1 MKGDEKL
8 NIGKRLKWQTY
19 VATILVFCL
28 LVAVMPIVQKEALAS
43 GTIVSTEGRLYLST
57 TYNKHNIVSGEW
69 ASPGNVQILRAH
81 IKGNSESGYD
91 YGHIYAYVNGSWRW
105 INRYSGSYDTWINLP
120 QGTTKIYTRLTTD
133 GSVIWKPTYVDVPE
147 VEVSVS
153 TPGKPQFV
161 YNNNDPY
168 WQARVT
174 WDTNGNPSGTQYE
187 LWRKTYNSNGQVVK
201 DEKIYTG
208 AQNTFVTNDQVSGTY
223 YTYRVRAV
231 NGTLYSGFSPEA
243 VFWTV
248 PSIKVSVSQT
258 SISLSWA
265 SVYPNVQYNVWFR
278 ESGGSWS
285 KIGTTSGTS
294 YTINNVTPYTKQYEV
309 AISPVLPDGGT
320 DWWSGGIAT
329 FIPPKPRIS
338 YNASLPYYQQTIT
351 MSPPPCEPSGYT
363 SRTFQLWR
371 KTFNSNGTVAKDE
384 MIYSG
389 ASNTFNT
396 TDLAAGKYYTFRTVV
411 VYKTSSG
418 STITSPSSPEAVYWI
433 APNPSASPGVK
444 SINLSWPAVYPV
456 NNGSLLSYN
465 VVYRISGGQWVT
477 AGATTGLSY
486 TITGL
491 DPTKAYDVA
500 IHALNL
506 PDGGTSWLSAAKPFT
521 ITPYAATPTS
531 LAAGGVTQTSAGVSW
546 NPNGNPSGVKYR
558 VWYKGNSP
566 FVADGSFSACDGK
579 HTGDQAN
586 SNGIGTALGT
596 GWWAATHYNSSA
608 IEITSEY
615 GNKFLRFTSDGT
627 GKWAG
632 ATSRWSI
639 KAGKWYRV
647 TAWARTSSQTPITL
661 SDYAI
666 HTGALNPALTWNNLK
681 ASDGW
686 VKSQTIFQADQD
698 RSGSIYLYGNIGTA
712 GTRIDYDNI
721 IVEEFDSNPG
731 NEGPQGLKVKLFN
744 TTSLFASKG
753 HPTNRTDFLAFFDE
767 SKVTKIG
774 ETFAQD
780 IYTADPNAP
789 MFGSLTDYFS
799 AEYSGKIYAP
809 VSGTYWFATDSDD
822 ASEVVVDNNVVASY
836 YGGRGVSSTWDIKG
850 SIYLSAGWHDFIY
863 RFEEGV
869 GGKAARAGWMPPGQ
883 KAFTAIP
890 ASTFGNEDYVETT
903 GTSLTIQPLEPS
915 KQYTAGVLAVNGA
928 NIPTGYSATNFV
940 TQPLA
945 PESIRSYYGS
955 LGWDKAGRGW
965 VRLEWDPVPN
975 ASGYKV
981 WVFDGYSYR
990 AFDVGNTT
998 MWVSRSAKIY
1008 PTESQLDGYG
1018 DNTVSSDIFKH
1029 DGSGLDLRDTP
1040 NKLYKKTV
1048 GTTYD
1053 GRNNYWFRVSAYNN
1067 SGDAGYSNT
1076 AQMPILPNRTDIT
1089 SPTASITINDGQ
1101 TVAPGSKVKITV
1113 NTNDPLQSNYTTQTQ
1128 SDDASGPMWVMFSND
1143 GNNWSQK
1150 FFIDGKRNL
1159 VGAVGADP
1167 FFRSLA
1173 GWVPSGNGVKPQI
1186 INASDSKAG
1195 GSFVRL
1201 SWPDGPTV
1209 NFEGIEPAGI
1219 IQGIKAGESYTFK
1232 IRYRLQNLTQSN
1244 ACLYIHWLKPDGTRI
1259 GTDQVI
1265 ASPSDAD
1272 GNWHEAIF
1280 QKTAP
1285 MGVDKVWIKIGITSP
1300 NKGAVLDVD
1309 YVQITSGSNDPGI
1322 VDWNVSDVS
1331 ENFEWNLDT
1340 SGFGKKTVY
1349 AKIEDQ
1355 AGNVSTVV
1363 SDDIYY
1369 YLVDAQA
1376 PNVSLKINDGAS
1388 VTYTTSVKLT
1398 IDAKDDLTPSDQL
1411 EMRFSTDFKNWT
1423 DWEKYQPYKQWGLSS
1438 GDGEKTV
1445 YVQVKDVS
1453 GNIGTAYSKIM
1464 LKTTGGGTTQDNSG
1478 VFYSTTGNPGSIVID
1493 SKTVSVRFIKGSEV
1507 ELHLNVPGVT
1517 EVRYSL
1523 DNVKWLPTE
1532 PAADTKVMTLPDWE
1546 GFKTVYVKLPDETTY
1561 AVKFVIDRTAPKL
1574 EAQWYG
1580 NASVANN
1587 GSAVI
1592 IVDVSDN
1599 FTPQDQLEYSLDKGR
1614 TWKPYSDKISI
1625 GFTDTG
1631 YVSVTLMV
1639 RDKAGNIATK
1649 TLGIF
1654 NF

>member
-91 YGHIYAYVNGSWRW
+91 YGYIYAYVNGSWRW

-153 TPGKPQFV
+153 TPGKPH
-161 YNNNDPY
+161 
-168 WQARVT
+168 
-174 WDTNGNPSGTQYE
+174 
-187 LWRKTYNSNGQVVK
+187 
-201 DEKIYTG
+201 
-208 AQNTFVTNDQVSGTY
+208 
-223 YTYRVRAV
+223 
-231 NGTLYSGFSPEA
+231 
-243 VFWTV
+243 
-248 PSIKVSVSQT
+248 
-258 SISLSWA
+258 
-265 SVYPNVQYNVWFR
+265 
-278 ESGGSWS
+278 
-285 KIGTTSGTS
+285 
-294 YTINNVTPYTKQYEV
+294 
-309 AISPVLPDGGT
+309 
-320 DWWSGGIAT
+320 
-329 FIPPKPRIS
+329 
-338 YNASLPYYQQTIT
+338 
-351 MSPPPCEPSGYT
+351 
-363 SRTFQLWR
+363 
-371 KTFNSNGTVAKDE
+371 
-384 MIYSG
+384 
-389 ASNTFNT
+389 
-396 TDLAAGKYYTFRTVV
+396 AA
-411 VYKTSSG
+411 
-418 STITSPSSPEAVYWI
+418 A
-433 APNPSASPGVK
+433 
-444 SINLSWPAVYPV
+444 
-456 NNGSLLSYN
+456 
-465 VVYRISGGQWVT
+465 
-477 AGATTGLSY
+477 
-486 TITGL
+486 
-491 DPTKAYDVA
+491 
-500 IHALNL
+500 
-506 PDGGTSWLSAAKPFT
+506 
-521 ITPYAATPTS
+521 PTS
-531 LAAGGVTQTSAGVSW
+531 LAASSMTQTSTVISW

-558 VWYKGNSP
+558 VWYKGKSP
-566 FVADGSFSACDGK
+566 FTADGSFSICVGK
-579 HTGDQAN
+579 HTGNPSN

-596 GWWAATHYNSSA
+596 GWGVSTYYNSSA

-661 SDYAI
+661 SDYA

-686 VKSQTIFQADQD
+686 VKSQTVFQADQD
-698 RSGSIYLYGNIGTA
+698 RDGSIYLFGHYGTA
-712 GTRIDYDNI
+712 GTTIDYDNI
-721 IVEEFDSNPG
+721 TVEEFDSNPENG
-731 NEGPQGLKVKLFN
+731 GPQGLKVKLFN

-850 SIYLSAGWHDFIY
+850 SIYLSAGWHDFVY

-928 NIPTGYSATNFV
+928 NMPTDFSAANFV

-965 VRLEWDPVPN
+965 VKLEWDPVPN

-981 WVFDGYSYR
+981 WVFDGYNYR

-998 MWVSRSAKIY
+998 IWDSRSAKIY

-1195 GSFVRL
+1195 GSMLRL
-1201 SWPDGPTV
+1201 SWPNGPAG
-1209 NFEGIEPAGI
+1209 NCEGIEPTGVI
-1219 IQGIKAGESYTFK
+1219 PGIKSGENYTFK

-1244 ACLYIHWLKPDGTRI
+1244 ACLYIHWIKPDGTRI
-1259 GTDQVI
+1259 IADQVI
-1265 ASPSDAD
+1265 ALPEDAD
-1272 GNWHEAIF
+1272 GQWHEAVF

-1285 MGVDKVWIKIGITSP
+1285 SGVDGAYIKIGITSP

-1388 VTYTTSVKLT
+1388 VTYTTAVKLT

-1453 GNIGTAYSKIM
+1453 GNIGTAYAKII

-1493 SKTVSVRFIKGSEV
+1493 NKTVSVRFIKGSEV

-1532 PAADTKVMTLPDWE
+1532 PAAETKVMTLPDWE